1 MILVN
6 KESRGSYN
14 AVIANVNQNLSKLI
28 KEAESLVSSSEST
41 TDSQSESLNA
51 LIKKAN
57 NLLTYVNGL
66 KEINEQIDEGMPS
79 GCDYSWSY
87 VDNGCDFND
96 ESNCGE

>member
-14 AVIANVNQNLSKLI
+14 AVIANVNQNLSKLV
-28 KEAESLVSSSEST
+28 KEAETLVSSSEST
-41 TDSQSESLNA
+41 TDGQSESLNA

-66 KEINEQIDEGMPS
+66 KEINKQLDENMPS
-79 GCDYSWSY
+79 GCNYSWSY
-87 VDNGCDFND
+87 VENGCDFSE
-96 ESNCGE
+96 ESECGE